1 VPWPL
6 IPPDAPLPLVD
17 CGPDHPD
24 AHVELPPGVRAFFA
38 IADPR
43 GAVREVDGM
52 LCARVVAGGVSGA
65 WHVGLERLDLA
76 LAPRGVV
83 VRRRAVEGA
92 AHHHQFD
99 LAAVRAEW
107 DGVLPGQRDAS
118 VLFALILDRVVEGYG
133 EVLEVIRARA
143 DKQEGHLLERDR
155 PLRDVQ
161 LGLLELNEA
170 LAAIRRHVLPL
181 RNDLRELRQ
190 LRAPVE
196 RGVISAAG
204 ARWLGSLEDDL
215 RRDLPE
221 ALAVAEGRI
230 GNALFQLQ
238 GERSE
243 VTNRVVL
250 ALTIVTA
257 AFYVPTIVA
266 GLYGMNVPLPFQEER
281 AVFYVVVACA
291 LALFVLGIALIIRLG
306 LWRVLMREAPAPSLR
321 PSGGRRAR
329 GAHGASGPPA
339 PPA

>member
-6 IPPDAPLPLVD
+6 IPPGGPPPLID

-24 AHVELPPGVRAFFA
+24 GHVELSPAVRAFFA
-38 IADPR
+38 IADER
-43 GAVREVDGM
+43 GAVAEVDGV
-52 LCARVVAGGVSGA
+52 LCARVVAGGVVGG
-65 WHVGLERLDLA
+65 WHIGLERLDLA
-76 LAPRGVV
+76 LDRRGVV
-83 VRRRAVEGA
+83 VRRRPVEGME
-92 AHHHQFD
+92 HKPFD
-99 LAAVRAEW
+99 VEALSEEW
-107 DGVLPGQRDAS
+107 QEVLPAQRDAS
-118 VLFALILDRVVEGYG
+118 VLFALILDRVVDGYG
-133 EVLEVIRARA
+133 GVLDVIRSRA

-196 RGVISAAG
+196 RGLISAAG
-204 ARWLGSLEDDL
+204 AKWLGSLEDDL
-215 RRDLPE
+215 RGDLPE
-221 ALAVAEGRI
+221 SLAVADGRI
-230 GNALFQLQ
+230 DNALYQLQ

-257 AFYVPTIVA
+257 AFYVPTTIA
-266 GLYGMNVPLPFQEER
+266 GLYGMNVPLPFQGER

-291 LALFVLGIALIIRLG
+291 VALFALGIGLIMRLG
-306 LWRVLMREAPAPSLR
+306 LGRVLRREASGPAVR
-321 PSGGRRAR
+321 QSGARRAP
-329 GAHGASGPPA
+329 GAPGASGPPD